1 MIYLPFPAAWIAL
14 FVAEFFLFFNTG
26 PSNTILANV
35 TQPTVR
41 ATAFALNILFIHAL
55 GDALSPPV
63 LGWIAG
69 RYSWNMA
76 IYVVVIAMALAGV
89 LWLGGTRY
97 LQADTLAAATPAT
110 ERRAFEGISSEQTL

>member
-1 MIYLPFPAAWIAL
+1 FLVSGIGILIACPAIIAMLYLPFPAAWTAL
-14 FVAEFFLFFNTG
+14 FIAEFFLFFNTG

-35 TQPTVR
+35 TKPTVR
-41 ATAFALNILFIHAL
+41 ATAFALNIFFIHAL

-69 RYSWNMA
+69 HHSWDMA

-89 LWLGGTRY
+89 
-97 LQADTLAAATPAT
+97 
-110 ERRAFEGISSEQTL
+110 